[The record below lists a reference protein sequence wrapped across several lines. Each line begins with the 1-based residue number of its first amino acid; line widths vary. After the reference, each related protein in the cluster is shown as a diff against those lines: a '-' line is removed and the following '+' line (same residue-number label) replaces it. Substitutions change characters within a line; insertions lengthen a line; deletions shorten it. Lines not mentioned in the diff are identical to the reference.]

1 MTTTLSRRHVL
12 HAAAWAAPA
21 IALAVATPA
30 LAASPVESI
39 EASGPYVLTDR
50 ALIITFPSA
59 PDIYEA
65 HIDLPD
71 GTSLRLGTNYGTAPE
86 PGTAV
91 WIIPLPARPRRVKVH
106 PFNDWYLS

>member
-30 LAASPVESI
+30 LAASPADTI
-39 EASGPYVLTDR
+39 EASGPYLLTDA
-50 ALIITFPSA
+50 ALVITFPSA

-86 PGTAV
+86 TGATV
-91 WIIPLPARPRRVKVH
+91 WIIPLLAMPERVKVH